1 MDVSARLGGVVRA
14 CLHKKLNMNSLR
26 RLAVIDCGTNTFNL
40 RIVDVG
46 ASGGWIPVFGQ
57 RIAVKLGQGGVA
69 QGVIRPDR
77 MARGLDALVS
87 MKETI
92 RNYKTEEVF
101 VIATSAMRDAKNAME
116 FVNQVREA
124 TGFEIQI
131 ISGSHEARLIQ
142 EGIEL
147 NVPNRSEEMALTM
160 DIGGGSVEFIAWN
173 GEGIQWAQSFDVG
186 VARLHMLMNLPDP
199 IGPEGVVKMQ
209 PFFDDVMA
217 PLAACIEALKPTLL
231 VGASGSFDTI
241 AAMAGTKSK
250 IERPDHAQTPEPH
263 PIMDDIPLE
272 AWRQVAH
279 NLIHWDV
286 HERSALPGMDPA
298 RVHLMP
304 YSAALVQWVM
314 DRGSVQRM
322 CRAPYALREGVLRRI
337 EQNLPL
343 LPELNASR

>member
-1 MDVSARLGGVVRA
+1 M
-14 CLHKKLNMNSLR
+14 
-26 RLAVIDCGTNTFNL
+26 
-40 RIVDVG
+40 
-46 ASGGWIPVFGQ
+46 GQ
-57 RIAVKLGQGGVA
+57 L
-69 QGVIRPDR
+69 
-77 MARGLDALVS
+77 
-87 MKETI
+87 
-92 RNYKTEEVF
+92 
-101 VIATSAMRDAKNAME
+101 
-116 FVNQVREA
+116 
-124 TGFEIQI
+124 
-131 ISGSHEARLIQ
+131 
-142 EGIEL
+142 
-147 NVPNRSEEMALTM
+147 
-160 DIGGGSVEFIAWN
+160 EFIAWN
-173 GEGIQWAQSFDVG
+173 GEGIQWSQSFDVG
-186 VARLHMLMNLPDP
+186 VARLHMLMNFPDP
-199 IGPEGVVKMQ
+199 IGPEGVVNMQ

-241 AAMAGTKSK
+241 AAMAGTKTK

-272 AWRQVAH
+272 AWHQVAH
-279 NLIHWDV
+279 NLIHLDV

-314 DRGSVQRM
+314 DRGSVERM